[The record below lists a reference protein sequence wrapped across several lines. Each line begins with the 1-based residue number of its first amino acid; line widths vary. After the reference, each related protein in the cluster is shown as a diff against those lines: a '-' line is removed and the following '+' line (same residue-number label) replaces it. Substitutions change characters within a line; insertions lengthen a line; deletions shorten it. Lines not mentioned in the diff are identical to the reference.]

1 MKKLL
6 SIMAGSLFFCT
17 ILIGC
22 TGSKGCFSQYKC
34 TEDLKNNSWKV
45 SYEKFD
51 GSKYI
56 NIKLK
61 EEEVKPFKVDVESE
75 SGELDLIIRDGK
87 NTVVFEEFNISTSSF
102 EIPIEESGKYT
113 IKFNG
118 HDHKGSFNVIWK

>member
-1 MKKLL
+1 MKKLI
-6 SIMAGSLFFCT
+6 SIMAGSLIFCT

-34 TEDLKNNSWKV
+34 TENLNKDSWKV
-45 SYEKFD
+45 SYENFD

-61 EEEVKPFKVDVESE
+61 EEEVRPFKVNVESE

-87 NTVVFEEFNISTSSF
+87 NKIIFEKFNISTSSF
-102 EIPIEESGKYT
+102 EIPIKEDGKYK

-118 HDHKGSFNVIWK
+118 HDHKGSFNIIWK